1 MEGKEEN
8 IIEFYKRVERIN
20 ELQTNPT
27 GTDANNLVVLKK
39 ELSKDVNKTYTIVI
53 LEKETNW

>member
-20 ELQTNPT
+20 ELQTNPI
-27 GTDANNLVVLKK
+27 GTDTNSLVVLKK

>member
-20 ELQTNPT
+20 ELQTNPI
-27 GTDANNLVVLKK
+27 GTDANSLVVLKK

>member
-8 IIEFYKRVERIN
+8 ITEFYKRVERIN
-20 ELQTNPT
+20 ELQTNPI
-27 GTDANNLVVLKK
+27 GTDTNSLVVLKK

>member
-20 ELQTNPT
+20 ELPTNPI
-27 GTDANNLVVLKK
+27 GTDANSLVVLKK

>member
-1 MEGKEEN
+1 MEGKERN
-8 IIEFYKRVERIN
+8 IMEYYKSVEGIN
-20 ELQTNPT
+20 ELQTNPL
-27 GTDANNLVVLKK
+27 GTDANSLVALKK

>member
-8 IIEFYKRVERIN
+8 IIEFYKRVERIS
-20 ELQTNPT
+20 ELQTNPI
-27 GTDANNLVVLKK
+27 GTDANSLVVLKK